1 MPRLLLPFSLT
12 ALSLLGAVQVISAC
26 GSEAAP
32 TTEPTQPP
40 PFVAADASA
49 ADSGNLVECDLD
61 TRNPFLISEQNTLYL
76 FDPVAGDL
84 RSIGT
89 VQCSTT
95 GATPTSMAVDR
106 FGIAWVR
113 HNDGSLWKL
122 NTKTLACTQSTYA
135 PLTTEDPFYK
145 FGMGFA
151 TSSKG
156 VNTEQLYL
164 SDNAG
169 AGLGKL
175 DLNSFKTFFVG
186 PYKGALANK
195 TCELTGTGDG
205 RLFGFFVTKPAQIAE
220 IAKNS
225 GDTISTKEL
234 TGVDPGDAWAF
245 SFYGGDFFVYTHAAT
260 DGGPSQ
266 GSDITRY
273 RPSDGTITV
282 VKPKIGFKIVG
293 AGVSTCAPTEG
304 PR

>member
-1 MPRLLLPFSLT
+1 MVERSLLAVSLLL
-12 ALSLLGAVQVISAC
+12 GVMSAC
-26 GSEAAP
+26 GSEAAK
-32 TTEPTQPP
+32 TTEPPPPP
-40 PFVAADASA
+40 PFAVDAGLPADA
-49 ADSGNLVECDLD
+49 GNLVECDVD
-61 TRNPFLISEQNTLYL
+61 TRNPFVISEQNTLYL
-76 FDPVAGDL
+76 FDPAKGDL
-84 RSIGT
+84 RLVGG
-89 VQCSTT
+89 VQCSTA

-113 HNDGSLWKL
+113 HNDGTLWKL
-122 NTKTLACTQSTYA
+122 NTKTLACTQTTYA
-135 PLTTEDPFYK
+135 PLTPESPFWK

-175 DLNSFKTFFVG
+175 DLNSFQTLFIG

-205 RLFGFFVTKPAQIAE
+205 RLFGFFVTQPAQIAE

-225 GDTISTKEL
+225 GDIISTKEL
-234 TGVDPGDAWAF
+234 LGVDPGDAWAF
-245 SFYGGDFFVYTHAAT
+245 SFYGGDFFVYTHERT

-273 RPSDGTITV
+273 RPSDGSITV